1 MRHSLSRFKLGALV
15 APLCAL
21 TACTGIASNP
31 TPGQGDPAGA
41 PGPGGSAG
49 GSTAAGGSTSS
60 APLDC
65 SQVHPGPARARR
77 LNRFEYDNT
86 VRDLLADT
94 THPAQKFP
102 TEERSRLGLD
112 NDAAALTIS
121 PVLVEQYQQ
130 AAESLAATA
139 VAQLGSLLPCD
150 PQQAGEEACGK
161 AFIQSFGA
169 KAFRRPLEAE
179 ESDRLWRVLDA
190 GRTSE
195 SFAAGVRM
203 VLEAV
208 LQSPAFLYRV
218 ELGAIPAAAGAAVRL
233 TSFEMAA
240 RLSYFFWQSMPDDTL
255 RAAAAND
262 GLQQDDAITAQ
273 ATRLLADPRAREMT
287 AHFHEAWLRLDR
299 YSALEKDAQVFSAF
313 TPEIPALL
321 AQETRTFLD
330 HWLWDGEGDVASLFT
345 APYTFMNQKLAT
357 YYGVTGPSGDAFVR
371 VDLAAEQRQGLL
383 GQGGLLAVLA
393 KANQTGP
400 VQRGKFVREQF
411 FCQDI
416 PPPPAGVVIKAPDL
430 SPTLSTRERFGQH
443 SQDPTCKSCH
453 GLMDPIGLALESI
466 DGAGRYRSMEN
477 GKPIDVSGE
486 VLQTDVPGT
495 FSGLPGLAQKLASSA
510 QVKSCMARA
519 WFQYAYGRAQT
530 NEDSCTLAK
539 LDERFAANGYKLKDL
554 LVALSQT
561 DAFRYRSA
569 TPAGGMP

>member
-1 MRHSLSRFKLGALV
+1 MRHYLSCFDLGALV
-15 APLCAL
+15 TPLCFLA
-21 TACTGIASNP
+21 ACTGSVDAP
-31 TPGQGDPAGA
+31 APGQSAAG
-41 PGPGGSAG
+41 GPTSSSGGSAATG
-49 GSTAAGGSTSS
+49 GATSS

-86 VRDLLADT
+86 VRDLLGDT
-94 THPAQKFP
+94 THPARKFP

-112 NDAAALTIS
+112 NDANALTIS

-139 VAQLGSLLPCD
+139 VSQMASLLPCA

-161 AFIQSFGA
+161 SFITAFGE
-169 KAFRRPLEAE
+169 KAFRRPLEAD
-179 ESDRLWRVLDA
+179 ESERLWRVLDA

-195 SFAAGVRM
+195 SFTAGVRM
-203 VLEAV
+203 VIEAV

-218 ELGAIPAAAGAAVRL
+218 ELGAMPAAAGAPVRL
-233 TSFEMAA
+233 SSFEMAS
-240 RLSYFFWQSMPDDTL
+240 RLSYFFWQSMPDDAL
-255 RAAAAND
+255 RAAAAA
-262 GLQQDDAITAQ
+262 GSLAQDDAIAAQ
-273 ATRLLADPRAREMT
+273 AARLLADPRAREMT
-287 AHFHEAWLRLDR
+287 GHFHEAWLHLDR
-299 YSALEKDAQVFSAF
+299 YATLEKDTQIFSAF
-313 TPEIPALL
+313 TPEIPALF
-321 AQETRTFLD
+321 AEETRQFLD

-345 APYTFMNQKLAT
+345 APYTFMNQKLAA
-357 YYGVTGPSGDAFVR
+357 YYGVTGPSSDAFAR
-371 VDLAAEQRQGLL
+371 VELAPEQRQGLL

-443 SQDPTCKSCH
+443 SQDPTCQGCH
-453 GLMDPIGLALESI
+453 GLMDPIGLSLESI
-466 DGAGRYRSMEN
+466 DGSGRYRGMEN
-477 GKPIDVSGE
+477 GKAIDVSGE

-510 QVKSCMARA
+510 QVKTCLARA

-530 NEDSCTLAK
+530 DEDSCTLAK
-539 LDERFAANGYKLKDL
+539 LDQRFAASGYKLKDL
-554 LVALSQT
+554 LVALTET
-561 DAFRYRSA
+561 DAFRYRSS